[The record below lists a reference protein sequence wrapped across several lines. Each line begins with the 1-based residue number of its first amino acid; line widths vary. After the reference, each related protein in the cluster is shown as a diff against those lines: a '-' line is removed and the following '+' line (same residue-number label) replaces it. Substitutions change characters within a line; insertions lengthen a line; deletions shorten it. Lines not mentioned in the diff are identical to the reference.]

1 MLHTLTAC
9 LTLIAAEPLSTS
21 ARPVKV
27 PALITLISEVD
38 VPAQESGVLT
48 RVYVRAGQHI
58 ESGTILGELDTTDAE
73 LAASRAQAELEIA
86 RAEADNELK
95 IRSAE
100 NLHKVAETELQRAV
114 DLNRKYPNSVSDTEM
129 DRLQLTRDSAALEI
143 EQARHDLKVL
153 QLRVRLKESELEIAR
168 RELDRRRVRAPSSGI
183 VVEVDRNAGEWVQP
197 GERVFRIVD
206 ASRVRA
212 EGFLE
217 ASHATPGL
225 ANAVAR
231 IYVANADGTEETLE
245 GRVVFIDPELNSVN
259 GQFRVWAEFENR
271 SRLLQAG
278 EQVIMSIFP
287 GTGQNVE
294 SVEPPVSD
302 ESERQP

>member
-1 MLHTLTAC
+1 M
-9 LTLIAAEPLSTS
+9 
-21 ARPVKV
+21 
-27 PALITLISEVD
+27 
-38 VPAQESGVLT
+38 
-48 RVYVRAGQHI
+48 
-58 ESGTILGELDTTDAE
+58 
-73 LAASRAQAELEIA
+73 
-86 RAEADNELK
+86 
-95 IRSAE
+95 
-100 NLHKVAETELQRAV
+100 
-114 DLNRKYPNSVSDTEM
+114 
-129 DRLQLTRDSAALEI
+129 
-143 EQARHDLKVL
+143 
-153 QLRVRLKESELEIAR
+153 
-168 RELDRRRVRAPSSGI
+168 
-183 VVEVDRNAGEWVQP
+183 DRNAGEWVQP

-217 ASHATPGL
+217 ASHATPDL

-231 IYVANADGTEETLE
+231 IYVANANGREETLE

-259 GQFRVWAEFENR
+259 GQFRIWAEFENR
-271 SRLLQAG
+271 ASLLQAG